1 MKTSNWKFFVGIGI
15 LLTIVGA
22 FVLPDDG
29 LIGIIGIIIGVTNV
43 IKGLRLYR
51 GIQPLLMRKQEEREQ
66 ELKDEVQEK
75 INQANNNKKQ

>member
-1 MKTSNWKFFVGIGI
+1 MVIGI

-22 FVLPDDG
+22 IVLPDDG
-29 LIGIIGIIIGVTNV
+29 IIGIIGIIIGVTNV

-66 ELKDEVQEK
+66 ALKDEVQEK
-75 INQANNNKKQ
+75 INHANNKKNK